1 MVSGSP
7 TCDLSSIGISIFV
20 GELPVV
26 RAAVL
31 KHTLRS
37 LHRMMQSS
45 GTAEGL
51 RGLID
56 SSILKSLKKIIE
68 HRALF
73 GPSVV
78 PIGMVHLF
86 VYSGPC

>member
-1 MVSGSP
+1 M
-7 TCDLSSIGISIFV
+7 
-20 GELPVV
+20 
-26 RAAVL
+26 

-56 SSILKSLKKIIE
+56 TSILKSVKKVIE
-68 HRALF
+68 YRGLF
-73 GPSVV
+73 GPSVLH
-78 PIGMVHLF
+78 IGTSWRIRFEPLIPDHA
-86 VYSGPC
+86 